1 MRLSQRPTVS
11 CCCACSARAFA
22 RGNSVQ
28 EYVQPS
34 PLYTHVQLHV
44 QTQDVQVL
52 GLRHR
57 PQQYAD
63 TPLATSAPNKA
74 NPKAPHA
81 EAAVR
86 SEEHTSEL
94 QSRGYIVCRLLLEK

>member
-1 MRLSQRPTVS
+1 
-11 CCCACSARAFA
+11 
-22 RGNSVQ
+22 VQ

-81 EAAVR
+81 EAAVCR
-86 SEEHTSEL
+86 KPLRVANAVSPSTSFACVL
-94 QSRGYIVCRLLLEK
+94 SS